1 MSEVDAL
8 AARAVECANDVLQ
21 GTRTPYEAAQEL
33 WQLSRD
39 LDQLADAIRPFVAL
53 ASEWEDDPANRIE
66 YEADIRIEA
75 ERLRRR
81 LSA

>member
-1 MSEVDAL
+1 
-8 AARAVECANDVLQ
+8 
-21 GTRTPYEAAQEL
+21 
-33 WQLSRD
+33 
-39 LDQLADAIRPFVAL
+39 LADAIRPFVAL